1 MPLQR
6 STVSLVL
13 AAAALAACAVEEP
26 VRRSGKPAPSA
37 GGGAKG
43 PVATAARFEGT
54 LAGVARSPASLLAT
68 QGGGI
73 ISSNTAGLISNNAGG
88 LISNNAGGLIS
99 NNAGGLIS
107 NNAGGYR
114 LFGTGAVYYSLQ
126 AEELLPVAKRRA
138 VLLDGARRRVRGV
151 APVETDT
158 QGRFRFENV
167 PPGNNWAVE
176 VQLDGFILTGL
187 GNAEQSDSLEVT
199 PTTTIVT
206 EHLRVQLKDRLTAL
220 QVLPIGTYR
229 KLTADVEQVV
239 RGGGIR
245 IDLSNQ
251 TKASQTFEQIVAKAP
266 TLVASTA
273 AVLQTAR
280 AELSKAIGAGGQLA
294 GNLTESEEERRPEAR
309 LAVDMPSLVA
319 KFASYVAGRS
329 LGAARDLGRGS
340 AVEVWNGLPVQ
351 WFYGGADT
359 QGHCV
364 VVFGPQGPK
373 LIRNDFYDL
382 WLSAA
387 QYWTLGAPL
396 DEEVEVDEALK
407 IGDTFYPG
415 PLRRQTF
422 ENGVLSWTAKSGVA
436 VQLRG
441 GALAVTERTG
451 RVQYPPPGTNAVL
464 VTTWL
469 GAEAGSTDGD
479 AATARFA
486 LPWGMAVDPIGTM
499 FIGDNQNGHIR
510 RIDATG
516 NVTTFLG
523 PSGEPPLLP
532 SLSALAAAGPD
543 VLYAVTSSRIVR
555 VRRGKA
561 PELIAGGEADGTD
574 DGPGK
579 DARFNLPRG
588 LALSKDGA
596 TLFVADSGNDRIRKI
611 DLRDKTYPVTTLAG
625 GTGSGLKD
633 GPAADALFRHPHGIV
648 VDAGGWLYVADS
660 DNNAL
665 RRISPTGQVVTIAGG
680 TQVADTQDGPAS
692 GPAEQQARFNRPMG
706 LVMNPDGD
714 LIVTEEAG
722 HSVRKVALGTGRA
735 FTIAG
740 SNRPAPQPGT
750 VQETAFADGPGNVAM
765 FSGPAGVTIDKDGQI
780 FVADRDNNRIR
791 KVVPSIKFEAVTPVE
806 TPKPAAKQDPD
817 DE

>member
-1 MPLQR
+1 AAGTR
-6 STVSLVL
+6 STT
-13 AAAALAACAVEEP
+13 AVP
-26 VRRSGKPAPSA
+26 P
-37 GGGAKG
+37 
-43 PVATAARFEGT
+43 RFEGT
-54 LAGVARSPASLLAT
+54 LAGVAKSPASLLAT
-68 QGGGI
+68 NGGGI

-114 LFGTGAVYYSLQ
+114 LFGSGPVYYSLQ
-126 AEELLPVAKRRA
+126 AEELLPVTRRRA

-151 APVETDT
+151 APVETDD

-187 GNAEQSDSLEVT
+187 GNADLKDALEVT

-206 EHLRVQLKDRLTAL
+206 EHLRVQLKDRLSAL

-229 KLTADVEQVV
+229 KLTADVDQVIRAGGV
-239 RGGGIR
+239 RV
-245 IDLSNQ
+245 DLSSQ
-251 TKASQTFEQIVAKAP
+251 TRASQTFEQIVAKAP
-266 TLVASTA
+266 ALVASTA
-273 AVLQTAR
+273 EVLQTAR
-280 AELSKAIGAGGQLA
+280 AELARATSAGGRLQA
-294 GNLTESEEERRPEAR
+294 NLTEYDEEKRPETK

-319 KFASYVAGRS
+319 RFASYVAGRS
-329 LGAARDLGRGS
+329 LGSARDLGRGA
-340 AVEVWNGLPVQ
+340 AVELWNGLPVQ
-351 WFYGGADT
+351 WFYGGNDT

-373 LIRNDFYDL
+373 LIRNDFYDH

-396 DEEVEVDEALK
+396 DEEVELDEALK
-407 IGDTFYPG
+407 VGDTLYPG

-422 ENGVLSWTAKSGVA
+422 ENGVLSWTPSSGVA

-441 GALAVTERTG
+441 GSLAVTERTG

-469 GAEAGSTDGD
+469 GAEKGSTDGD

-486 LPWGMAVDPIGTM
+486 LPWGMAVDPVGTM

-532 SLSALAAAGPD
+532 SLSALTAAGPD
-543 VLYAVTSSRIVR
+543 LLYAVTSSRIVR

-561 PELIAGGEADGTD
+561 PEPIAGGDVEGAD
-574 DGPGK
+574 DGPGAN
-579 DARFNLPRG
+579 ARFNLPRG
-588 LALSKDGA
+588 LALSQDGG
-596 TLFVADSGNDRIRKI
+596 TLFVADSGNDRIRRI
-611 DLRDKTYPVTTLAG
+611 DLRDRTFPVTTLAG

-633 GPAADALFRHPHGIV
+633 GPAAEALFRHPHGIV

-665 RRISPTGQVVTIAGG
+665 RRISPTGEVVTIAGG
-680 TQVADTQDGPAS
+680 TQMAGTQDGPAS
-692 GPAEQQARFNRPMG
+692 GPPERQARFNRPMG

-740 SNRPAPQPGT
+740 SNRPAPQPGAE
-750 VQETAFADGPGNVAM
+750 QETAFADGPGDVAL

-780 FVADRDNNRIR
+780 IVADRDNHRIR
-791 KVVPSIKFEAVTPVE
+791 KIVPSIKFEAVA
-806 TPKPAAKQDPD
+806 PAEAPAGDG
-817 DE
+817 